1 MTIRAMR
8 RRPVLAAIAAAPWA
22 VGAQQA
28 VLVEAADRGDMAA
41 VRRLLANGV
50 PIEQRDARQRTAVLA
65 AAQGRHADTARYLI
79 GRGADVNAQDSQR
92 DSAFLVACRD
102 GDAELVR
109 AALAAGADLAST
121 NRYGSTALMGP
132 AYRGHVEVVRL
143 LLATPI
149 AMEHVNDFGW
159 TALLEAIVLGT
170 DGPAH
175 AEIVRMLIGR
185 GADVNARDREGV
197 SALQHARRRGQAQV
211 VQMLVA
217 AGAR

>member
-1 MTIRAMR
+1 MR
-8 RRPVLAAIAAAPWA
+8 RRPVLAAIAAALPA
-22 VGAQQA
+22 SVLAQP
-28 VLVEAADRGDMAA
+28 VPLVESAGRGDLAA
-41 VRRLLANGV
+41 VRRLLDQGAAV
-50 PIEQRDARQRTAVLA
+50 HQRDAQQRTAVLA
-65 AAQGRHADTARYLI
+65 AAEGRHTDTARYLI

-92 DSAFLVACRD
+92 DSAFLVACRN

-149 AMEHVNDFGW
+149 ALEHVNDFGW
-159 TALLEAIVLGT
+159 TALLEAIVLGS

-175 AEIVRMLIGR
+175 VEIVRMLIGR
-185 GADVNARDREGV
+185 GADVNARDPQGV

>member
-1 MTIRAMR
+1 MR
-8 RRPVLAAIAAAPWA
+8 RRPVLAAFVAALP
-22 VGAQQA
+22 VVVLAQQA
-28 VLVEAADRGDMAA
+28 ALVEAAGRGDLAA
-41 VRRLLANGV
+41 VRRLLVQGV
-50 PIEQRDARQRTAVLA
+50 PVEQRDGQQRTAVLA
-65 AAQGRHADTARYLI
+65 AVQGRHPGTARYLI
-79 GRGADVNAQDSQR
+79 ERGADVNAQDSQR

-109 AALAAGADLAST
+109 AALAAGADVAST

-149 AMEHVNDFGW
+149 ALEHVNDFGW
-159 TALLEAIVLGT
+159 TALLEAIVLGS

-185 GADVNARDREGV
+185 GADVNVRDPQGV
-197 SALQHARRRGQAQV
+197 SALQHARRRGQAQI
-211 VQMLVA
+211 VQMLAA